1 MSPPSPAAERPR
13 PSSVDPAAQKAER
26 RREHLERALK
36 ASGRSL
42 DGKPVAKPEGDDE
55 PASDEEEKEEAK
67 ADEPDPDAPKRID
80 LDKVKNGKHVRK
92 AKEQLASERKTLDD
106 ERKAHKEQVAEDARI
121 NAAADR
127 EYGHVAASA
136 VAYRAKDY
144 RKVAPA
150 LEKLY
155 GETFHKIARN
165 IYEATKDGMP
175 AADLRHEINE
185 LRARLDAK
193 ADGDTKDKA
202 QTEAQADEK
211 RERAAFE
218 KRTKSHGLSELADTE
233 LNDEAFKLYYD
244 SWDDDLEEYSLT
256 PKAAADKVLA
266 KEQRRAERLTG
277 KRIVS
282 RETPRRETRERA
294 ETRETPAQTKPYSE
308 MNKEERRTWALDMA
322 LRKTAQSKR
331 AQERQL

>member
-1 MSPPSPAAERPR
+1 M
-13 PSSVDPAAQKAER
+13 
-26 RREHLERALK
+26 ERALK

-42 DGKPVAKPEGDDE
+42 DGQAVAKPEDGEDDPAETEAE
-55 PASDEEEKEEAK
+55 PATAK
-67 ADEPDPDAPKRID
+67 AEPDPDAPKRID
-80 LDKVKNGKHVRK
+80 LDKVRKPEHVRK
-92 AKEQLASERKTLDD
+92 AKEQLANERKTLDE
-106 ERKAHKEQVAEDARI
+106 ERKKHKDQVAEDARI

-144 RKVAPA
+144 RKVASA

-155 GETFHKIARN
+155 GEPFTKVARN
-165 IYEATKDGMP
+165 IYEATKDGLP

-193 ADGDTKDKA
+193 TDGDTKDKA

-211 RERAAFE
+211 RERSNFD

-256 PKAAADKVLA
+256 PKAAADKVLG

-277 KRIVS
+277 RRIVS

-322 LRKTAQSKR
+322 LRKTAASKR
-331 AQERQL
+331 ARERQL